1 MERRPDLAQL
11 LAQLESTL
19 GEIDRLH
26 RDVTRQAEAL
36 AQAAGTPEPARSVYS
51 IPEAAEVLGVSVST
65 VHKLLREGQL
75 GHLKVGR
82 RTLITAAHLEQLQCG
97 AVVAR

>member
-1 MERRPDLAQL
+1 MERRSDITQL

-19 GEIDRLH
+19 GELDRLH

-36 AQAAGTPEPARSVYS
+36 VQAAGTAEPPRSVFS
-51 IPEAAEVLGVSVST
+51 ITEAAEVLGVSVST
-65 VHKLLREGQL
+65 VHKLLRERQL

-97 AVVAR
+97 TVVAR

>member
-1 MERRPDLAQL
+1 MERRRDLSHL

-36 AQAAGTPEPARSVYS
+36 AQAAGTPKPPRSVYS
-51 IPEAAEVLGVSVST
+51 IPEAADVLGVSVSP
-65 VHKLLREGQL
+65 VHKVLRQGQL

-82 RTLITAAHLEQLQCG
+82 RTLITAAHLAQLQG
-97 AVVAR
+97 ESVVAR